1 MTVPHFDNPSFLSL
15 SDQKL
20 HYRKAEGII
29 EEKFKIPEI
38 AEPEAVEFSGSVN
51 SYEYELL

>member
-1 MTVPHFDNPSFLSL
+1 MTVLHFDNPSFLSL